1 MKFFEALTPDVN
13 QAITQIMNDINNQS
27 TLKKFIESVAPE
39 VYKYK
44 NKYSVMAILYS
55 NLSKDQDDFAMKAL
69 QAIASKYGAKVERN
83 GLVVKILLK
92 EKKDEV
98 QPSNQ

>member
-1 MKFFEALTPDVN
+1 MKFFEALTPDIN
-13 QAITQIMNDINNQS
+13 QAITQVINDINNQS

-55 NLSKDQDDFAMKAL
+55 NLSNDQDDFAMKAL
-69 QAIASKYGAKVERN
+69 QAIAAKYGAKVQRN
-83 GLVVKILLK
+83 GLVIKILLK
-92 EKKDEV
+92 EKENEI
-98 QPSNQ
+98 QPSNK